1 MYECPNETFIVVVV
15 LFHPCF
21 PELSLTKLIK
31 TGCRIASDKSVKIR
45 SRSAYFLPKLAQ
57 IIRHTKNVSFLVHIP
72 QKISQRQHLL
82 QC

>member
-31 TGCRIASDKSVKIR
+31 TGCRIASGKCVKITL
-45 SRSAYFLPKLAQ
+45 SIYPPQNSSNYQTHQNISL
-57 IIRHTKNVSFLVHIP
+57 LVHIP
-72 QKISQRQHLL
+72 QKFSQRQHLL
-82 QC
+82 QS